1 MQNIIKQKKLQ
12 NTINEYKVKLIKG
25 KARTLGTTKEK
36 SYFSHSIE
44 QLER

>member
-12 NTINEYKVKLIKG
+12 NTIKEYKVKLIKD
-25 KARTLGTTKEK
+25 TLGTTKEK